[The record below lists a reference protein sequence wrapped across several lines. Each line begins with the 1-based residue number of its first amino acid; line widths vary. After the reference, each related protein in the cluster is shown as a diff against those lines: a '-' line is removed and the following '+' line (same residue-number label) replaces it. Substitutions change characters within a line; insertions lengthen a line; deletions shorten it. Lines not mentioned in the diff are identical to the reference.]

1 MGEYKRCPGIS
12 PENPPFATRRPNR
25 RFVNFRLRPSLLPAK
40 RRIKEEVCFIDIVAF
55 GRVAER
61 SKTFL
66 QNAPQVLVTPA
77 QPKTLGKRGR

>member
-1 MGEYKRCPGIS
+1 
-12 PENPPFATRRPNR
+12 
-25 RFVNFRLRPSLLPAK
+25 LLPAK

-66 QNAPQVLVTPA
+66 QKAPQVLVTPA